1 MDNAWCMPPIAGLS
15 SPRRMK
21 TTARLNHSSLFG
33 KNSHPARIGT
43 EEDLRRGPTVFLGE
57 LDDAMTMSPNPRKWP
72 PTNAGTKRRPAAA
85 HLLVLECHEQKLAGQ
100 ALNFGSKTVP
110 FLKALFPT
118 KCIVLVPTSSLSELG
133 PSLAEAS
140 AKYGRFRSVVVVGHS
155 NAMGLQLTNDHFCSW
170 QAVGQWVTKFEPEF
184 LFLAACEAGRS
195 EAVRS
200 LFAPIPSLQEVYAS
214 PIHFYAGQSAPLVG
228 LIALALKDRKIDSDA
243 SSFMRTLNYA
253 ITGGQIFRWRRGEVG
268 KGEALS
274 AKLWDSLPG
283 MLNRLRGQ

>member
-1 MDNAWCMPPIAGLS
+1 MPPIAGLS

-33 KNSHPARIGT
+33 TNSQTARIGT

-72 PTNAGTKRRPAAA
+72 PTN
-85 HLLVLECHEQKLAGQ
+85 
-100 ALNFGSKTVP
+100 
-110 FLKALFPT
+110 
-118 KCIVLVPTSSLSELG
+118 
-133 PSLAEAS
+133 AS

-214 PIHFYAGQSAPLVG
+214 PIQFYAGQSAPLVG

-268 KGEALS
+268 KGEELS